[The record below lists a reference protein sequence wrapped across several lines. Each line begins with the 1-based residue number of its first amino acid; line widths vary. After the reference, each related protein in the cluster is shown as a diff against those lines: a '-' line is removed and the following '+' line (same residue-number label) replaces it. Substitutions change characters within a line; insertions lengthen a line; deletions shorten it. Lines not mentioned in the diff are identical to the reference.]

1 MSFARQRLLG
11 LTIVDFS
18 ANIGWN
24 DNGSSVTI
32 KLAPE
37 DNEQISSFTIGS
49 PINFTF
55 GSFKFNGFLER
66 VIENKD
72 TGGKNYEVTLSD
84 GKEILRNVEV
94 ITTNFYGWKEPSY
107 DCLTTNLLNPYRFYE
122 SQAYGNSLSDDSGM
136 LLSKFCEGVNI
147 TSNNCGLIHRGIKYN
162 INISNLAS
170 LLPAFY
176 RVAGPTINLLDAI
189 STICE
194 DAGYN
199 YYIDRVGY
207 TFYVRLASLNS
218 GGGNQGVS
226 TVISQKAQE
235 RNVVSYKSGLENA
248 SNVVSNYVLYG
259 GNYEEAIVT
268 TAGTDPDFPPYD
280 LISSFWG
287 YNPVDNTPIKGYNDT
302 FNVLTGIG
310 GSILY
315 PVEWLDLPTLGVEDI
330 IGNTLYRTNTLEL
343 QLVVGGKETW
353 ELWLEMYKG
362 AAYQTIFGRPPRPL
376 PYLSLMLTGGA
387 AESNITREF
396 VAGENDI
403 GVIRSSRVYDWLKGM
418 ADGFFGKQFLVRMAM
433 PVGVRDKVEGYVDQY
448 DPNKIHYNY
457 VPNESGHFQNNDGNV
472 AGLYLTEYGDAVARN
487 EEGKIL
493 NWAFFNTLYPSYSFI
508 GSSEEILPLGTITG
522 VKTTLS
528 DKWVWKGNKP
538 HFHITINQPA
548 FEIQDR
554 NLTPRCAPVGGL
566 TEEVGY
572 PKVIQVLFGTAYN
585 TNAGSSLKLRVGPL
599 PLYPV
604 FTLTN
609 IKSENTFYGPWI
621 SKYGNGG
628 KTKFEQDA
636 SVTPWTYGSREK
648 MQEVSSQRIK
658 DELAYMENVETGQY
672 TKLGLPEYSLGD
684 ELVSSGPRLT
694 NISVSYGTSGVST
707 TYTVSTYTPKFGF
720 LPKQSID
727 NVKRLAQ
734 KTYATR
740 RFMLQQYFDMQ
751 RSVQS
756 LIRTFIGRGIYKFSI
771 TATLGKRHDRS
782 TPHAMLLLQSYN
794 PKELYDQGANKT
806 KTIGGFTTI
815 GEAIKDISPAQ
826 GDSSRFNRSVV
837 ASIDQIFRPYAN
849 ATETEKI
856 PKITL
861 PTSDLVQQGGDNNPN
876 PYIPTSISYNPL
888 KINSDI
894 DLVMPDIG
902 DISQWDHHNF
912 PGQYAIDNTILAG
925 KGVAF
930 KGPMMLTGWGTAIT
944 GENAYDLVPN
954 VQNGFPW
961 QDGKDFKTGPID
973 LMWDEVRGVWTSH
986 DILLCESTEDIIGT
1000 DSIPEGSLLKFA
1012 FAEANIYL
1020 GRKADPSSETI
1031 VVTNIGK
1038 KDIPANT
1045 PFIAKYDV
1053 YNNQWI
1059 AEYGGGEQYRFW
1071 EECASTDIS
1080 QGGNG
1085 EEYYWDFDV
1094 EENIDDPGYGD
1105 IAEGYCTDVLNKVT
1119 VIKTNGYSGS
1129 YEVVKGLI
1137 ECPDGSTQPVID
1149 ELWFHHGL
1157 FKEIVPIETDP
1168 CEDHQPTTL
1177 PPPTTTSPPATTT
1190 PSPPPTCLYFDSV
1203 ANCYLCRRCDTPPDG
1218 DNWQPADGGQQFSA
1232 DACAARATELGTTCI
1247 TTTLAPGCY
1256 LTPVTGSDASSCYQC
1271 IPASSYNP
1279 DDPTYEDQGQF
1290 MGCDECVTAAD
1301 ELNTSPECALSVCL
1315 YQRQD
1320 NPFCYYC
1327 GDCGAAGSIGNFT
1340 GVDRNEACA
1349 QEANRLSAS
1358 ACNVT
1363 TTTPGPDICLYVNE
1377 DTGCYI
1383 CQDCRYG
1390 PDNSTN
1396 LGTYANADLC
1406 NASIPE
1412 NSTICTTTTVAPGC
1426 YQIVDSETGC
1436 RICVPEDDAGGQGAY
1451 FPNCELCQV
1460 SADSINNDP
1469 ESSCNTQTYCLYQD
1483 QSTNGI
1489 CYYCSQCDGVFDPDN
1504 PSLGSYGS
1512 LQACETE
1519 ASSREPASCN
1529 TTTTT
1534 APTTTTVT
1542 PTTTQN
1548 PNCVQVVSS
1557 VSCGPNGLSVS
1568 YIDVARC
1575 GVSQVYQTDF
1585 QTVILR
1591 AEVSSL
1597 KRQLSDIY
1605 NALEKHGIKIDNA

>member
-1 MSFARQRLLG
+1 MSFARQRFLG

-37 DNEQISSFTIGS
+37 DNEQISGYSIGS
-49 PINFTF
+49 PVNFTF
-55 GSFKFNGFLER
+55 GAFKFNGFIER

-72 TGGKNYEVTLSD
+72 SGGKNYEVTLSD

-94 ITTNFYGWKEPSY
+94 ITANFYGWKESSY

-122 SQAYGNSLSDDSGM
+122 AQSYGGSLSDDSGM

-147 TSNNCGLIHRGIKYN
+147 TSANCGLIHRGIKYS
-162 INISNLAS
+162 IDISNLAGI
-170 LLPAFY
+170 LPSFY
-176 RVAGPTINLLDAI
+176 RVAGPSINLLDAI
-189 STICE
+189 SGICD

-218 GGGNQGVS
+218 GGQNQGVS
-226 TVISQKAQE
+226 TVISEKAQE

-259 GNYEEAIVT
+259 GNYEEAIVS
-268 TAGTDPDFPPYD
+268 TAGTDPEFPTYD

-287 YNPVDNTPIKGYNDT
+287 YNPVDQTPIKGYNDV

-362 AAYQTIFGRPPRPL
+362 GDYQAIFGRPPRPL
-376 PYLSLMLTGGA
+376 QYLRLMLTGGA

-403 GVIRSSRVYDWLKGM
+403 GVIRSARVYDWLKGM
-418 ADGFFGKQFLVRMAM
+418 ADGFFAKQFLIRMAI
-433 PVGVRDKVEGYVDQY
+433 PVGVRDKIEGYRDQY
-448 DPNKIHYNY
+448 DPSKIHYNY
-457 VPNESGHFQNNDGNV
+457 VPNESGHFQNSDGNV
-472 AGLYLTEYGDAVARN
+472 AGLYLTEYGDAIARN

-508 GSSEEILPLGTITG
+508 GSSEEVLPLGNITG
-522 VKTTLS
+522 VKATLS
-528 DKWVWKGNKP
+528 DKWVWKDNKP
-538 HFHITINQPA
+538 HFHITISQPA

-572 PKVIQVLFGTAYN
+572 PKVIQVLFGVAYN
-585 TNAGSSLKLRVGPL
+585 TNAGSSLKLKVGPL
-599 PLYPV
+599 PLYPI
-604 FTLTN
+604 FTVTC

-636 SVTPWTYGSREK
+636 SVTPWSYGSREK
-648 MQEVSSQRIK
+648 MQEISSQRIK

-694 NISVSYGTSGVST
+694 NISVTYSSSGINT

-740 RFMLQQYFDMQ
+740 RFLLQQYFDMQ

-756 LIRTFIGRGIYKFSI
+756 LIRTFIGRGIYRFSI

-782 TPHAMLLLQSYN
+782 TPHAVLLLQSYN
-794 PKELYDQGANKT
+794 PRNLYGDGGLVDKT
-806 KTIGGFTTI
+806 KTVGGFTTI
-815 GEAIKDISPAQ
+815 GEAIKDISSTGA
-826 GDSSRFNRSVV
+826 DDSRFNRSVV

-849 ATETEKI
+849 ATETESI

-861 PTSDLVQQGGDNNPN
+861 PEGSLINQAGNNNPN

-894 DLVMPDIG
+894 DLVMPDIN
-902 DISQWDHHNF
+902 DVSQWDHHNF
-912 PGQYAIDNTILAG
+912 PGQYTIDNTILAG

-944 GENAYDLVPN
+944 GDNAYDLVPN

-961 QDGKDFKTGPID
+961 QDGKNFKTGPID
-973 LMWDEVRGVWTSH
+973 LVWDEVRGVWTSH
-986 DILLCESTEDIIGT
+986 DIILCESAQDIAGT
-1000 DSIPEGSLLKFA
+1000 DSIPVDSEQIFGFGDA
-1012 FAEANIYL
+1012 YIYL
-1020 GRKADPSSETI
+1020 GRNKDVSGQKITI
-1031 VVTNIGK
+1031 VNIGSE
-1038 KDIPANT
+1038 DIPAYT
-1045 PFIAKYDV
+1045 RLLAKYDV
-1053 YNNQWI
+1053 YNNQWVI
-1059 AEYGGGEQYRFW
+1059 DFKGNPYRFW
-1071 EECASTDIS
+1071 EACATDDLVRVENDIDI
-1080 QGGNG
+1080 
-1085 EEYYWDFDV
+1085 YYWDFDV
-1094 EENIDDPGYGD
+1094 ERNVFDPGYGD
-1105 IAEGYCTDVLNKVT
+1105 LDEGYCTEQLKKVN
-1119 VIKTNGYSGS
+1119 VIKTNGYTGS
-1129 YEVVKGLI
+1129 YEVTKGSI
-1137 ECPDGSTQPVID
+1137 ECPDGSTQPILD

-1157 FKEIVPIETDP
+1157 FKEVITPETDP
-1168 CEDHQPTTL
+1168 CENNQTTEPPGTTL
-1177 PPPTTTSPPATTT
+1177 PPATTT
-1190 PSPPPTCLYFDSV
+1190 ISPAICLYYDST
-1203 ANCYLCRRCDTPPDG
+1203 ADCYLCRRCDTPPDG
-1218 DNWQPADGGQQFSA
+1218 ENWQPANSGAQYADA
-1232 DACAARATELGTTCI
+1232 DACAAANPAPDKVCV
-1247 TTTLAPGCY
+1247 TTTIAPGCY

-1271 IPASSYNP
+1271 IPASSYDP
-1279 DDPTYEDQGQF
+1279 DNPTYDEPGQLMDCDQCASQL
-1290 MGCDECVTAAD
+1290 E
-1301 ELNTSPECALSVCL
+1301 ELNTSPECIAQTCL
-1315 YQRQD
+1315 YQRLD

-1327 GDCGAAGSIGNFT
+1327 GDCSGANSLGGFSGI
-1340 GVDRNEACA
+1340 DRNEACA

-1363 TTTPGPDICLYVNE
+1363 TTTLGPDICLYVNE
-1377 DTGCYI
+1377 DTGCYV

-1396 LGTYANADLC
+1396 LGSYTNADLC

-1412 NSTICTTTTVAPGC
+1412 DGIYCTTTTVAPGC
-1426 YQIVDSETGC
+1426 YRITDTETQC
-1436 RICVPEDDAGGQGAY
+1436 EICVPAEDSGGGGTFFNTCAK
-1451 FPNCELCQV
+1451 CQE
-1460 SADSINNDP
+1460 SADIINGQP
-1469 ESSCNTQTYCLYQD
+1469 GSPCTTETYCLYQD
-1483 QSTNGI
+1483 SSSNGI
-1489 CYYCSQCDGVFDPDN
+1489 CYYCSTCNPDY
-1504 PSLGSYGS
+1504 SSQGSYTS
-1512 LQACETE
+1512 LEACEAE

-1529 TTTTT
+1529 TTSP
-1534 APTTTTVT
+1534 PTTPPPTT
-1542 PTTTQN
+1542 PPPATTQN
-1548 PNCVQVVSS
+1548 PCVQVVSS
-1557 VSCGPNGLSVS
+1557 VSCGESGLSVT
-1568 YIDVARC
+1568 YTDVARC
-1575 GVSQVYQTDF
+1575 GVQQVYQSDF
-1585 QTVILR
+1585 QTTILR
-1591 AEVSSL
+1591 AEIRSL
-1597 KRQLSDIY
+1597 KRQLSNIY
-1605 NALEKHGIKIDNA
+1605 NSLEKYGIKIEDA